1 MGAHL
6 SDTAF
11 SDVPSPPAVEM
22 TAAQAAVY
30 GMVSLLL
37 RIERESQGRVRVCRN
52 VDDIRRSFAD
62 DVLASV
68 LHIEGAE
75 AIDPDFELLDVL
87 HEAGLRSLGLVWS
100 RPNAFG
106 HGVPFLCPSSPDTG
120 PGLTALGKELVGAC
134 NRLKILIDLS
144 HLNEKGFWDVAETSN
159 APLVATHSNAHALSP
174 HSRNLTDEQLAAI
187 RGTGGMVG
195 VNFATSFL
203 RADGRADADTPAELV
218 IDHLEYMLERVGE
231 DGVGFGSDFDGARVP
246 AGIGNAAGLQH
257 LVEIMRARDYG
268 ERLIAKVCSGNWL
281 RVLERTWEG
290 AETANASS
298 PEHSASRQG
307 PGAAT
312 DGTTRLKIVRVAC
325 GDRLRLRASRHLD
338 IRHGPGLPCSG
349 PRSATSPATCC
360 MTSLP
365 PSWSRWL
372 RSPPRACSTAYG
384 MRSDSNRRELGVI
397 RDHSASAHA
406 RGHGARLGSI
416 QRGAD
421 RGRYGKCKRS
431 SGAVW

>member
-1 MGAHL
+1 MAAIPLTTPGRVPIFDGHNDVLLRLHRRGGEKTAGAFLDGEAKGHL
-6 SDTAF
+6 DLPKARQGGFAGGLFAIFVPSTARPTSGNGSASSDTAF

-52 VDDIRRSFAD
+52 VDDIRRSFAA

-246 AGIGNAAGLQH
+246 AAIGNAAGLQH
-257 LVEIMRARDYG
+257 LVQIMRARDYG
-268 ERLIAKVCSGNWL
+268 EHLIAKVCSGNWL
-281 RVLERTWEG
+281 RVLERTWES

-298 PEHSASRQG
+298 RNIPPTGKDRVPRRPAQQAS
-307 PGAAT
+307 
-312 DGTTRLKIVRVAC
+312 K
-325 GDRLRLRASRHLD
+325 
-338 IRHGPGLPCSG
+338 
-349 PRSATSPATCC
+349 
-360 MTSLP
+360 
-365 PSWSRWL
+365 
-372 RSPPRACSTAYG
+372 
-384 MRSDSNRRELGVI
+384 
-397 RDHSASAHA
+397 
-406 RGHGARLGSI
+406 
-416 QRGAD
+416 
-421 RGRYGKCKRS
+421 
-431 SGAVW
+431 

>member
-1 MGAHL
+1 MAAIPLTTPGRVPIFDGHNDVLLRLHRRGGANTAGAFLDGEAKGHL
-6 SDTAF
+6 DLPKARQGGFAGGLFAIFVPSTARPTSGNGSAPSDTAF

-87 HEAGLRSLGLVWS
+87 HEAGLRSLGPVWS

-144 HLNEKGFWDVAETSN
+144 HLNAKGFWDVAETSN

-187 RGTGGMVG
+187 RATGGMVG

-203 RADGRADADTPAELV
+203 RADGRADGDTPAELV

-290 AETANASS
+290 AETATVSS
-298 PEHSASRQG
+298 RNISTAG
-307 PGAAT
+307 
-312 DGTTRLKIVRVAC
+312 K
-325 GDRLRLRASRHLD
+325 DRAPRRTAPRAS
-338 IRHGPGLPCSG
+338 
-349 PRSATSPATCC
+349 
-360 MTSLP
+360 
-365 PSWSRWL
+365 
-372 RSPPRACSTAYG
+372 
-384 MRSDSNRRELGVI
+384 
-397 RDHSASAHA
+397 
-406 RGHGARLGSI
+406 
-416 QRGAD
+416 
-421 RGRYGKCKRS
+421 K
-431 SGAVW
+431 